1 MIAQARRQ
9 GLGGGGGDGGSD
21 YDYGIDDYYDDD
33 GADVLVVMR

>member
-9 GLGGGGGDGGSD
+9 GLGGGGDGGGD
-21 YDYGIDDYYDDD
+21 YGYGIDDYYDDD